1 MTMRH
6 SHSRRSP
13 VRRWLTRPLLFAA
26 AVALV
31 IEEWLWNGTAA
42 FLRELARLPLVARC
56 GDWIRRRTPYQA
68 LALFVLPVLALLPLK
83 GAIVLAFAH
92 GRVALGVLVL
102 VLEKLIFSAIFAAL
116 YQLTGPAVTQIGWVL
131 RGQQRIPAHPA
142 PAARLARAAER
153 VPPRAHLVA
162 AASPSALAAAAF
174 RRRLPHAAAPVVPL
188 LLQRLAVSRV
198 PRTASW
204 SPSPSGTARWRPAAG
219 WPCRRRNWRRAPRP
233 SAVRSRSGR
242 WLAARR

>member
-131 RGQQRIPAHPA
+131 RGQQEFLRIRRLLHAWLERQSAYRH
-142 PAARLARAAER
+142 ARIWLRR
-153 VPPRAHLVA
+153 LRRPHWL
-162 AASPSALAAAAF
+162 
-174 RRRLPHAAAPVVPL
+174 RRRFGAAYRM
-188 LLQRLAVSRV
+188 Q
-198 PRTASW
+198 
-204 SPSPSGTARWRPAAG
+204 
-219 WPCRRRNWRRAPRP
+219 RRR
-233 SAVRSRSGR
+233 SSRFCFSG
-242 WLAARR
+242 